1 MNGDFTFQGNWW
13 LLIEDLP
20 IVERN
25 QFIALIVEYG
35 VTGHATLP
43 AEWES
48 WKFRTFDVITNI
60 LDRKYKTNTGVKNN
74 ER

>member
-43 AEWES
+43 AEWEP
-48 WKFRTFDVITNI
+48 WKLRTFDVITNI
-60 LDRKYKTNTGVKNN
+60 LDRKYKTNMRG
-74 ER
+74 